1 MKSPTL
7 LEETLHFCPVSLSHR
22 ERYNAFAMQ
31 APVQNA
37 ERGFATLYLWSEAY
51 RQELAFTDT
60 HALIRLGKDG
70 SYRYVFPIGAAS
82 PKPIIDALLQGEQ
95 PLRLISVTERELDFV
110 LREYPDVFDVREI
123 RDFEDYLYCAE
134 ALDTLSGKKLHAKRN
149 HINAFCAAHEWSVR
163 ALTPADFDDCR
174 AIFDAWSAERPVDSV
189 QRERITIERAFN
201 AFSELE
207 LHGALLI
214 ADGQIVAFTIGSM
227 ITPDTMDVHFEK
239 ALPNVNGAYPTI
251 NREFV
256 RMMRR
261 RFPALAWV
269 NREDD
274 MGLENLRKAKLSYH
288 PAAMVKKY
296 TLTQKI

>member
-7 LEETLHFCPVSLSHR
+7 LEETLSFSPVALSQR
-22 ERYNAFAMQ
+22 ERYNAIAMQ

-51 RQELAFTDT
+51 RQELAFTGD
-60 HALIRLGKDG
+60 HALIRLGKNG
-70 SYRYVFPIGAAS
+70 NYRYVFPIGASS
-82 PKPIIDALLQGEQ
+82 PKPIIDALLQDEQ
-95 PLRLISVTERELDFV
+95 PLRLISVTERELSWM
-110 LREYPDVFDVREI
+110 LREYPDTFEVREN
-123 RDFEDYLYCAE
+123 RDFDDYLYSAE

-163 ALTPADFDDCR
+163 TLTPADFDTCR
-174 AIFDAWSAERPVDSV
+174 AILDAWSAEREDETLW
-189 QRERITIERAFN
+189 RERSAIERAFN
-201 AFSELE
+201 AFAELE
-207 LHGALLI
+207 LSGVLLI
-214 ADGQIVAFTIGSM
+214 ADGQSVAFTIGSM

-239 ALPNVNGAYPTI
+239 AVPGVNGAYPTI

-261 RFPALAWV
+261 RFPSLAWV

-274 MGLENLRKAKLSYH
+274 MGLENLRRAKLSYH

-296 TLTQKI
+296 TLTQK